1 MLTPTDWLNIIC
13 FVILYGCV
21 AIVGIAIVK
30 KVKRPYWKLQV
41 GLIAIHEIAGVILLI
56 SRLVG

>member
-13 FVILYGCV
+13 FVILTIV

-30 KVKRPYWKLQV
+30 KVKLPCWKLQV